1 MSKVRVRY
9 IILGLIV
16 SAGVVLSALFV
27 HLGAKQEESKLY
39 RVEMDRAARQIEAQN
54 VGTLAVAEAE
64 RVLQD
69 IAGQYPNL
77 DRIVRNDGQDRFF
90 DSETTY
96 SMFEIDGALYRIDY
110 VIGDDARI
118 REVLHRMDLVLVILG
133 VLVLVFLLYVFVSI
147 IAPFSKVSKYP
158 EMLAKGNLTAPLT
171 QSKSPY
177 FRKFVWGL
185 DMLRETLQAEREK
198 NLEFTRDRNVML
210 LSLSHDLKTPLS
222 AIKLYSAAL
231 KRNLY
236 EDPEQKQHSVEQIA
250 QKADEI
256 EGYVSKLVQA
266 AGEDF
271 LDFTVRQEEFFL
283 ADVVEEIRAYYKDKL
298 RGIGTEFVVEDYP
311 NRLLRGDRDRL
322 VEVLQ
327 NLMENAIKY
336 GDGRRIALKY
346 STEDGASLLTVAN
359 TGKPVPEG
367 EAEHIFD
374 SFYRGSNVGTRPGSG
389 LGLYISRK
397 LMHRMGGEVFANATE
412 NGMEVTVVLVTA

>member
-1 MSKVRVRY
+1 MSKVRMRY
-9 IILGLIV
+9 ILLGLIV
-16 SAGVVLSALFV
+16 SAGIVLSALFV
-27 HLGAKQEESKLY
+27 HLGATKSSSKIY
-39 RVEMDRAARQIEAQN
+39 RVEMDRAADAIRAQQVN
-54 VGTLAVAEAE
+54 AMTAAEASAALSE
-64 RVLQD
+64 L
-69 IAGQYPNL
+69 AGKYPNL
-77 DRIVRNDGQDRFF
+77 DRIVRNDGQEKFF

-96 SMFEIDGALYRIDY
+96 SMFDVEGTLYRMDY

-118 REVLHRMDLVLVILG
+118 RSILHRMDLVLVILG

-171 QSKSPY
+171 QSRSPY

-283 ADVVEEIRAYYKDKL
+283 ADVVEEIRAYYSDKL
-298 RGIGTEFVVEDYP
+298 SGIGTEFVVEDYP

-336 GDGRRIALKY
+336 GDGRKIALKY

-359 TGKPVPEG
+359 TGEPVPEG
-367 EAEHIFD
+367 EVEHIFD
-374 SFYRGSNVGTRPGSG
+374 SFYRGSNVGTRTGSG

-397 LMHRMGGEVFANATE
+397 LMNRMGGEVFANPTE
-412 NGMEVTVVLVTA
+412 EGMEVTVVLVAA